1 MRFIPTNT
9 INLNHSNRLWV
20 VDNFYSDPMSVRD
33 YALKQEYEDQSD
45 WYKGRR
51 TIDQHFVPGT
61 KKAIESIM
69 GIKIKEW
76 ESHGMCGRFQYCT
89 PQDSL
94 VYHFDGQTYAAMI
107 YLTPNAPYQCGT
119 SFYAHRETGVRHE
132 SDFNSDV
139 AFSGG
144 FYDKTKFE
152 LVDTV
157 GNIFNRL
164 VIFDAKCLHA
174 ASEYF
179 GTTIEDSRL
188 FHIFFFD

>member
-1 MRFIPTNT
+1 MKFVTTSTTNKNYNKK
-9 INLNHSNRLWV
+9 IWV
-20 VDNFYSDPMSVRD
+20 VENFYSDPYAVRE
-33 YALKQEYEDQSD
+33 YAMQQQYEDQSE

-51 TIDQHFVPGT
+51 TVEQHFVPGT
-61 KKAIESIM
+61 KREIENIM
-69 GIKIKEW
+69 GHKITEW

-94 VYHFDGQTYAAMI
+94 VYHWDGQTWAGMV

-119 SFYAHRETGVRHE
+119 SFYAHESGARQE
-132 SDFNSDV
+132 SDSNSDQ

-144 FYDKTKFE
+144 FYDSTKFR
-152 LVDTV
+152 LVDVV

-164 VIFDAKCLHA
+164 ILFDAKQIHA

-179 GTTIEDSRL
+179 GQTIEDSRL